1 MPETHT
7 QHKSAGGADAS
18 DKPRKVGRYDWADP
32 SVPAGDSPANFP
44 RWPIAVAAVVWSGW
58 IGFLV
63 FMVMQRLADA
73 SA

>member
-1 MPETHT
+1 LPETQT
-7 QHKSAGGADAS
+7 SKKSAGEADTS
-18 DKPRKVGRYDWADP
+18 DEPRKVGRYDWADP

-44 RWPIAVAAVVWSGW
+44 RWPVAVGLAVWFGW

-63 FMVMQRLADA
+63 FMVMQRLADT